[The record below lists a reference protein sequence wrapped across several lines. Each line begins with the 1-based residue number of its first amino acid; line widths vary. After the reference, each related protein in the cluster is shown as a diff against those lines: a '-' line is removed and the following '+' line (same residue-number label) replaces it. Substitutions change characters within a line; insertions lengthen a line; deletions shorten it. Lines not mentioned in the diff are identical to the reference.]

1 MGEKDMYPKG
11 KKQEYSRKLQVQSR
25 HSQELRATSHSIRHS
40 GRSRAELP
48 RICGSFFRK
57 CQKSLPHSSSRFSA
71 IGGKTG
77 IFNRFGACPAYIPFH
92 YQE

>member
-40 GRSRAELP
+40 GQSERERAKWPESVAVFSGSAKNHSRTRHP
-48 RICGSFFRK
+48 GF
-57 CQKSLPHSSSRFSA
+57 P
-71 IGGKTG
+71 
-77 IFNRFGACPAYIPFH
+77 P
-92 YQE
+92 